1 MQHTRTDTIR
11 PICQQVPPKKPSDT
25 PVYPP
30 TSLCVCLS
38 SNHPLCV
45 SMPCIRGPC
54 STPAKNIIKQALRYP
69 CLSANGPLCV
79 SASCMRGQCSTP
91 LHQTVVHNIRVQHTL
106 TSDSCIHMQL
116 SSLCIHI
123 SATYTCNYLPC
134 AYTSQSP
141 PWR

>member
-45 SMPCIRGPC
+45 SIPCIRGPLCVSIPSIRGPC

-69 CLSANGPLCV
+69 YLSANGPLCV
-79 SASCMRGQCSTP
+79 SASCMRGPCSTP
-91 LHQTVVHNIRVQHTL
+91 LHQTVVHNIRFTYGVPTIIRLLKTIGLFCRIQ
-106 TSDSCIHMQL
+106 
-116 SSLCIHI
+116 SL
-123 SATYTCNYLPC
+123 
-134 AYTSQSP
+134 
-141 PWR
+141 